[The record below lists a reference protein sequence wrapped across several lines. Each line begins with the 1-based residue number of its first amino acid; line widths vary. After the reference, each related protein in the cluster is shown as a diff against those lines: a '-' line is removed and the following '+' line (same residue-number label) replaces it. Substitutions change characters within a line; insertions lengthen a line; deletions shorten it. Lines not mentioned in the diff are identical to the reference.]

1 MKSRGAGGGRK
12 MGWWKARQAR
22 KANDEF
28 YAHGFKKD
36 PCNQLRGDNEWRR
49 DAWLCIWLI

>member
-1 MKSRGAGGGRK
+1 